1 MKILVCVDGSEYTK
15 RMVAYW
21 AAHDEWLRGHEFTV
35 LTVVQALP
43 PRAAAT
49 LDREL
54 LNSYYADEGDKIF
67 RPIRAFLDRQGI
79 SATYLSKT
87 GSVADVIAR
96 TAVEEGFELIMMGS
110 HGHSELGTL
119 VMGSVATRVL
129 ASCRTPVLLIR

>member
-21 AAHDEWLRGHEFTV
+21 AAHDEWLRDHAFTV

-43 PRAAAT
+43 PRAAAA
-49 LDREL
+49 LDREM

-67 RPIRAFLDRQGI
+67 RPIHTFLDRQGI